1 MKSAA
6 ISRKTI
12 ICWTFAVV
20 VGIGA
25 LVFFAPI
32 VGAIAFVVLATMS
45 AVLVGKKEGG
55 WKGIVAFAKDILFS
69 W

>member
-1 MKSAA
+1 M
-6 ISRKTI
+6 
-12 ICWTFAVV
+12 V